1 MIMWQD
7 IAKFGKKLV
16 DNGLV
21 ELQFGNIS
29 VRNGDK
35 MFITKSGVALDEIN
49 EDSIVEV
56 DIDKPS
62 SLDTTASSETIVH
75 RTIYKHTPALAII
88 HAHPMFSVIESML
101 AEKKYIVPVNIEG
114 EYFLHEIPIIK
125 GAAGTPELAENI
137 ARALH
142 DHNGA
147 IVFGH
152 GTFASGKTPEEAY
165 FVTALMEQSCK
176 MKYYL
181 DMAKK

>member
-1 MIMWQD
+1 MWKD
-7 IAKFGKKLV
+7 ISRFGTKLV

-29 VRNGDK
+29 IRNGDK
-35 MFITKSGVALDEIN
+35 IFITKSGVALDEIK
-49 EDSIVEV
+49 EDSIVEL
-56 DIDKPS
+56 DINKPS
-62 SLDTTASSETIVH
+62 SLDSIASLETIVH
-75 RTIYKHTPALAII
+75 RTIYKYTQALAII

-101 AEKKYIVPVNIEG
+101 AEKEHIEPVNIEG

-125 GAAGTPELAENI
+125 GAAGTPELAEYI
-137 ARALH
+137 AQALC
-142 DHNGA
+142 DHSGA

-152 GTFASGKTPEEAY
+152 GTFAIGKTPGEAY